1 MNRMEKLPVPS
12 AVCFLNVGCGRRFSR
27 DVRWL
32 NVDLAPASPEVTRID
47 AQHGLPFADATF
59 RAVYHS
65 HVLEHLHPDD
75 ARGLLREC
83 HRILK
88 PGGVLRVVVPNL
100 EEIAR
105 CYLARLEEARADAP
119 GAEAR
124 YQWAVA
130 EICDQMVR
138 RVSGGEMIQL
148 LRTGDSALREYAT
161 KRCGAEVAGIIRELD
176 AETTTT
182 VPAKS
187 PVFSMRHVARAL
199 RERMRRFVLGRDFEM
214 LGRARFA
221 ESGEVHRWMYDDFS
235 LGRKLGEAGFV
246 ECRRR
251 EAATSEIADWASF
264 GIDADATGAPLK
276 PDSLFMEALK
286 LANAAA

>member
-1 MNRMEKLPVPS
+1 MERLPVPA

-27 DVRWL
+27 DARWL

-47 AQHGLPFADATF
+47 AQDGLPFADATF

-105 CYLARLEEARADAP
+105 CYLARLEEARAGAPDAD
-119 GAEAR
+119 AR

-138 RVSGGEMIQL
+138 RVSGGEMIEL
-148 LRTGDSALREYAT
+148 LRKGEPALREYAT
-161 KRCGAEVAGIIRELD
+161 RRCGAEVAGIIRELD
-176 AETTTT
+176 AK
-182 VPAKS
+182 PATNA
-187 PVFSMRHVARAL
+187 PANTQPFSIRKVARAL
-199 RERMRRFVLGRDFEM
+199 REKARRFVLGRDFDM

-221 ESGEVHRWMYDDFS
+221 DSGEVHRWMYDGYS
-235 LGRKLGEAGFV
+235 LGRILGEAGFE
-246 ECRRR
+246 ECRRH
-251 EAATSEIADWASF
+251 EAATSGIADWASF
-264 GIDADATGAPLK
+264 GIDADANGAPLK
-276 PDSLFMEALK
+276 PDSLFMEARK
-286 LANAAA
+286 PANAA